1 MRIASRVAK
10 LEQAYHAQMQRCIAC
25 GDIDPV
31 TREGPFYPGILLD
44 QPDGTTYCLCK
55 LCFFSFRA
63 RLTPREDGGVWD
75 RGVTP
80 GSCVAFYSRR
90 EPARM

>member
-10 LEQAYHAQMQRCIAC
+10 LEQAYHAEMQPCIAC
-25 GDIDPV
+25 GGIDPV
-31 TREGPFYPGILLD
+31 TREGVFYPGILLD

-63 RLTPREDGGVWD
+63 RLTPHEDGGWWATE
-75 RGVTP
+75 VTTAAESP
-80 GSCVAFYSRR
+80 I
-90 EPARM
+90 